1 LVGLEDALHLK
12 GFLVLLKHLSEF
24 MNAPGNFT
32 IPKIKLEFV
41 QSFVRHAKVAVAI
54 LFTEVTS
61 TWVASVF

>member
-1 LVGLEDALHLK
+1 MLLE
-12 GFLVLLKHLSEF
+12 HLSEF

-32 IPKIKLEFV
+32 FPKIKLEFV

-61 TWVASVF
+61 AVLASVF